1 MWRNVAAR
9 CGFEPALG
17 VTYVMLIYALT
28 VLPNNLIRLFGITV
42 RAYINIIKS
51 MRLEKD
57 KIINSS

>member
-28 VLPNNLIRLFGITV
+28 VIPNNLIRLFGITV
-42 RAYINIIKS
+42 RAYINIT
-51 MRLEKD
+51 
-57 KIINSS
+57 